1 MKSKL
6 FSVIY
11 SFIAGASIATVG
23 EKTAVRPEM
32 TYDLLVDKEPTARA
46 IKLESDQ
53 SKDILNLKVINGV
66 DVYVV
71 SIDNPSRRAYSISS
85 SSFNDQVLNA
95 KEAFDEIGQK
105 PNLGIVAG
113 FSIAGCFYTPL
124 GIIGNLYSFPMLKK
138 GKIFEGKLR
147 AMILDQDTISPYS
160 QLHRIIVV
168 KGGEPLNQSHLELV
182 DIDTAKIK
190 KIDIS

>member
-1 MKSKL
+1 MKTKVLSIL
-6 FSVIY
+6 Y

-46 IKLESDQ
+46 IKLEGDQ
-53 SKDILNLKVINGV
+53 SKEILDLKVSGV
-66 DVYVV
+66 DVYVISV
-71 SIDNPSRRAYSISS
+71 DNPSRRSYSISS

-105 PNLGIVAG
+105 PNLGIMAG

-124 GIIGNLYSFPMLKK
+124 GIIGNLYSFPLLKK

-147 AMILDQDTISPYS
+147 AMILDQDAIAPYS
-160 QLHRIIVV
+160 QLHRIVVV

-190 KIDIS
+190 KIEIS